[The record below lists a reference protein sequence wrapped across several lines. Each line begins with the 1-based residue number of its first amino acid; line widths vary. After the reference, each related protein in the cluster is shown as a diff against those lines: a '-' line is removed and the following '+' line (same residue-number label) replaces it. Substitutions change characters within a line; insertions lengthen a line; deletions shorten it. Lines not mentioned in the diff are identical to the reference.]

1 MDKRFFLALFLSLI
15 VIAVSQLL
23 FPPPEPAAVTPDAT
37 AKDSAVGSDAS
48 STQPAVQ
55 PAATT
60 TPAITTAPVTTPSRP
75 GGSPAKPSDTAVAR
89 AAEIITVNTPKAIYK
104 FSNIGA
110 TPVSVVTRDY
120 QNRSGLGGPVDL
132 SVGGSPLLGYQ
143 VVTPTDT
150 VDLSQVPFSLS
161 RAANPKGDEILT
173 YSAAVKNVPVSIA
186 YSIPRDTAE
195 SYVVRVS
202 GRVEGIQG
210 RAYLVTELPR
220 TLQPTEADTVEDYR
234 TLAYSFKPQREN
246 AGNVLFGDLDP
257 GERVLETGPLNWAA
271 VKSKYFVLGVLASSD
286 GTPFSEI
293 TLTGGPRTSK
303 FATTASA
310 GVVQEIRNN
319 EFSFDI
325 YAGPQESQRLI
336 RMGRDFDHVNPY
348 GWRFLQTVVHPIASK
363 AIEFL
368 LWMHNRLNLSYGWV
382 LIVLGILVRL
392 VLWPLNQS
400 TMRSSLKMQEL
411 QPKLQAAQKKYKDP
425 VQQREAIMKVYKD
438 AGVSPFAGLTGC
450 LPALLP
456 MPVLFA
462 LFFVFQNTIEF
473 RGVPFM
479 WLHDISVKDPFY
491 ILPLLMGASMYV
503 LSWIGMRNA
512 PPNPQAKMMMYMFPV
527 MMTVV
532 LLNMASGLNLY
543 YTAQNIAA
551 LPQQWLL
558 ARERARA
565 RAAG

>member
-23 FPPPEPAAVTPDAT
+23 FPPAKPATNGQGAI
-37 AKDSAVGSDAS
+37 AKDSSTAPGVAAS
-48 STQPAVQ
+48 STQPSVIQPPVTASSRPQAGAAV
-55 PAATT
+55 PGTEAAATQR
-60 TPAITTAPVTTPSRP
+60 ITTVS
-75 GGSPAKPSDTAVAR
+75 
-89 AAEIITVNTPKAIYK
+89 TPKAIYK
-104 FSNIGA
+104 FSNVGA
-110 TPVSVVTRDY
+110 APVSVVMRDY
-120 QNRSGLGGPVDL
+120 INRAPASAGPVDL
-132 SVGGSPLLGYQ
+132 AGVASPLLGYRL
-143 VVTPTDT
+143 VTPTDT

-161 RAANPKGDEILT
+161 QAEKESGEETLT
-173 YSAAVKNVPVSIA
+173 YRASVNNLPVSIA
-186 YSIPRDTAE
+186 YSIPKDTAA
-195 SYVVRVS
+195 SYAIRVN
-202 GRVEGIQG
+202 GYVEKGQG
-210 RAYLVTELPR
+210 QAYLLTELPK
-220 TLQPTEADTVEDYR
+220 TLPPTEVDTAGDYQS
-234 TLAYSFKPQREN
+234 LAFSFKPQRDN
-246 AGNVLFGDLDP
+246 AGSVLVGDLDP
-257 GERVLETGPLNWAA
+257 GEKTLVAGPLNWVAI
-271 VKSKYFVLGVLASSD
+271 KNKYFVFGILAPPN
-286 GTPFSEI
+286 GAPFSEV

-303 FATTASA
+303 IATTASA
-310 GVVQEIRNN
+310 SVVQAIRDTT
-319 EFSFDI
+319 FSFDI
-325 YAGPQESQRLI
+325 YAGPQESQRLLQ
-336 RMGRDFDHVNPY
+336 MGRDFDHVNPY

-363 AIEFL
+363 AIQFL

-392 VLWPLNQS
+392 ALWPLNQS

-411 QPKLQAAQKKYKDP
+411 QPKLAAAQKKYKDP

-456 MPVLFA
+456 MPILFA

-479 WLHDISVKDPFY
+479 WLHDISVKDPY
-491 ILPLLMGASMYV
+491 YVLPLLMGASMYV

-565 RAAG
+565 RLAG

>member
-23 FPPPEPAAVTPDAT
+23 FPPPKPAAKSSV
-37 AKDSAVGSDAS
+37 AKDSSSTTREAAS
-48 STQPAVQ
+48 STQPAVA
-55 PAATT
+55 PSSAAT
-60 TPAITTAPVTTPSRP
+60 PSQPRAIATNSSTAAGGIAVTAETTAVSTPR
-75 GGSPAKPSDTAVAR
+75 
-89 AAEIITVNTPKAIYK
+89 AIYK
-104 FSNIGA
+104 FSNVGA
-110 TPVSVVTRDY
+110 APISVVMRDY
-120 QNRSGLGGPVDL
+120 KNQSASGGLVDL
-132 SVGGSPLLGYQ
+132 AVTGSSLLGYR

-150 VDLSQVPFSLS
+150 IDLSRVPFSLS
-161 RAANPKGDEILT
+161 RARTPSGDELLT
-173 YSAAVKNVPVSIA
+173 YSAAVKGLPVSIA
-186 YSIPRDTAE
+186 YSIPQDTSA
-195 SYVVRVS
+195 SYVVHMV
-202 GRVEGIQG
+202 GHVEGVQG
-210 RAYLVTELPR
+210 QAYLVTEIPK
-220 TLQPTEADTVEDYR
+220 TLQPTEVDTVGDHR
-234 TLAYSFKPQREN
+234 SLAYSFKPLRDH
-246 AGNVLFGDLDP
+246 ARSVLFGGLDP
-257 GERVLETGPLNWAA
+257 GEKTLEAGPLNWVAI
-271 VKSKYFVLGVLASSD
+271 KNKYFVIGVLAPPD
-286 GTPFSEI
+286 GVPFSEV

-303 FATTASA
+303 VATTASA
-310 GVVQEIRNN
+310 SVVQAIKNGA
-319 EFSFDI
+319 FSFDV
-325 YAGPQESQRLI
+325 YAGPQESQRLM

-348 GWRFLQTVVHPIASK
+348 GWRFLQGVVHPIASK
-363 AIEFL
+363 VIQAL

-382 LIVLGILVRL
+382 LVILGVLVRL
-392 VLWPLNQS
+392 ALWPLNQS

-411 QPKLQAAQKKYKDP
+411 QPKLAAAQKKYKDP
-425 VQQREAIMKVYKD
+425 VQQREAIMKVYHD

-456 MPVLFA
+456 MPILFA

-491 ILPLLMGASMYV
+491 VLPLLMGASMYV

-512 PPNPQAKMMMYMFPV
+512 PPNPQAKMMGYMFPV

-551 LPQQWLL
+551 LPQQWLV

-565 RAAG
+565 RPAG

>member
-15 VIAVSQLL
+15 VIAISQVL
-23 FPPPEPAAVTPDAT
+23 FPTAPPVKPPAT
-37 AKDSAVGSDAS
+37 GSDSTGTAAPVAS
-48 STQPAVQ
+48 STA
-55 PAATT
+55 
-60 TPAITTAPVTTPSRP
+60 PAIPAGVSGTPLSRVDSLVP
-75 GGSPAKPSDTAVAR
+75 PRVAAAETAVV
-89 AAEIITVNTPKAIYK
+89 TTPKAIYT

-110 TPVSVVTRDY
+110 APVSIVIRDY
-120 QNRSGLGGPVDL
+120 QNRSPTGGLVDL
-132 SVGGSPLLGYQ
+132 ALPGSPLFGFRLATAG
-143 VVTPTDT
+143 DT
-150 VDLSQVPFSLS
+150 IDLRQAPFTLARSNDAQ
-161 RAANPKGDEILT
+161 RETLT
-173 YSAAVKNVPVSIA
+173 YSAMVEGRQIA
-186 YSIPRDTAE
+186 ITYAIPRDTVA
-195 SYVVRVS
+195 SYSLQVS
-202 GRVEGIQG
+202 GRVLGAEGQG
-210 RAYLVTELPR
+210 YMLIDLPSSLR
-220 TLQPTEADTVEDYR
+220 SVEQDTVADQQS
-234 TLAYSFKPQREN
+234 LAYSFKPQREH
-246 AGNVLFGDLDP
+246 AGSVLFGDMDP
-257 GERVLETGPLNWAA
+257 GEKRLQPGPLNWIA
-271 VKSKYFVLGVLASSD
+271 VKSKYFVLGVLPPPA
-286 GTPFSEI
+286 GVPFSEV

-303 FATTASA
+303 VATNASA
-310 GVVQEIRNN
+310 TAVIPISNAGFV
-319 EFSFDI
+319 FDV
-325 YAGPQESQRLI
+325 YAGPQESQRLF
-336 RMGRDFDHVNPY
+336 RMGREFDHVNPY
-348 GWRFLQTVVHPIASK
+348 GWGFVQGVVHPIASEV
-363 AIEFL
+363 IRGL

-382 LIVLGILVRL
+382 LIILGVLIRL
-392 VLWPLNQS
+392 ALWPLNQS
-400 TMRSSLKMQEL
+400 TMRSSLKMQEI

-425 VQQREAIMKVYKD
+425 LQQREAIMKVYKE

-456 MPVLFA
+456 MPILFA

-479 WLHDISVKDPFY
+479 WLHDISVKDPYY

-565 RAAG
+565 RAAAA

>member
-15 VIAVSQLL
+15 VIALSQLL
-23 FPPPEPAAVTPDAT
+23 FPPVKPATAPSAEP
-37 AKDSAVGSDAS
+37 AKDSSSRPQTGS
-48 STQPAVQ
+48 STQSSVAPPPVAV
-55 PAATT
+55 PSEARASATAPGATT
-60 TPAITTAPVTTPSRP
+60 SGA
-75 GGSPAKPSDTAVAR
+75 AVAVT
-89 AAEIITVNTPKAIYK
+89 AEATEITTPKAIYR
-104 FSNIGA
+104 FSNVGA
-110 TPVSVVTRDY
+110 APVSIVMRDY
-120 QNRSGLGGPVDL
+120 QRQSASGGFVDL
-132 SVGGSPLLGYQ
+132 GVPGASLLGYRL
-143 VVTPTDT
+143 VTPTDT
-150 VDLSQVPFSLS
+150 ADLSQVPFSLS
-161 RAANPKGDEILT
+161 RAKNEKGDEVLT
-173 YSAAVKNVPVSIA
+173 YRASVKGLPVSIA
-186 YSIPRDTAE
+186 YSIPQDTAA
-195 SYVVRVS
+195 SYTMHAE
-202 GRVEGIQG
+202 GRVEGVQG
-210 RAYLVTELPR
+210 QAYLLTELPR
-220 TLQPTEADTVEDYR
+220 TLLPTEVDTVGDHQS
-234 TLAYSFKPQREN
+234 LAYSVKPQRDH
-246 AGNVLFGDLDP
+246 ARSVLFGGLDP
-257 GERVLETGPLNWAA
+257 GEKTLEPGPLNWAA
-271 VKSKYFVLGVLASSD
+271 VKNKYFVFGILAPPN
-286 GTPFSEI
+286 GTPFSEV

-303 FATTASA
+303 VATNASA
-310 GVVQEIRNN
+310 SVVQAIRDGA
-319 EFSFDI
+319 FSFDI
-325 YAGPQESQRLI
+325 YAGPQESQRLT

-363 AIEFL
+363 VIQAL
-368 LWMHNRLNLSYGWV
+368 LWMHHRLNLSYGWV

-392 VLWPLNQS
+392 ALWPLNQS

-456 MPVLFA
+456 MPILFA

-473 RGVPFM
+473 RGVSFM

-512 PPNPQAKMMMYMFPV
+512 PPNPQAKMMGYMFPV